1 MKLNSFDLFSIYSLL
16 LNEIEIKM
24 KTLEYMTRIQLNI
37 VLVSSSL
44 CGGLSEHMPSE
55 LMPGRYS
62 GE

>member
-1 MKLNSFDLFSIYSLL
+1 MNSFDLFPIYSLL
-16 LNEIEIKM
+16 LNEIKM
-24 KTLEYMTRIQLNI
+24 KTLEYMVRIQSNINI

-55 LMPGRYS
+55 LVPIKYS